1 MNTTGPYAMDRAVKR
16 SGTSYKLLP
25 ADLINPCSL
34 CDTKCEARKSAI
46 LGQLEGGSWNGGD
59 SLFYNYVFC
68 HWRRI
73 AATVVAIVA
82 IVAIGV
88 VIFKFRR

>member
-1 MNTTGPYAMDRAVKR
+1 LFYF
-16 SGTSYKLLP
+16 
-25 ADLINPCSL
+25 
-34 CDTKCEARKSAI
+34 ARI
-46 LGQLEGGSWNGGD
+46 EGGSWNGGD

-88 VIFKFRR
+88 VIFQGYSIWRRRLVWKRRWLER

>member
-1 MNTTGPYAMDRAVKR
+1 LFYF
-16 SGTSYKLLP
+16 
-25 ADLINPCSL
+25 
-34 CDTKCEARKSAI
+34 ARI
-46 LGQLEGGSWNGGD
+46 EGGSWNGGD

-82 IVAIGV
+82 IGV